1 MEDTEWLSRP
11 SEVREALFQATS
23 ETSSDLVN
31 SCLSI
36 SQHPLTGSTTFG
48 SPCFLFP
55 SEQENNGENAPP
67 NAPDELKGPNDSDH
81 CDALLSYMSWQTEKD
96 TQQPEGKLADKDQ
109 VSTSILSD
117 VSDES
122 LTARRNNDFG
132 SDCSHAQYWKQETL
146 QQSEARLPSTDQISF
161 LREITPPNKM
171 SYSLLQCMLERGK
184 RSPSEDKM
192 SSKMDSLEGF
202 EGNEDMKKELPP
214 FFKQKKIR
222 NILPSPQVHAKSP
235 EIKYIGMA
243 AVLDSHEQVSEAHIL
258 SRGLEISKLEASGG
272 PLRTV
277 KANLDE
283 TSEQLYFQEER
294 NQKAASAFG
303 EKNVDATENVAFEAV
318 IASIEPSKQES
329 PISEIQTNIN
339 KPLADDSHEGELPKP
354 DLSPLNYNDEN
365 SFMDKLK
372 DPKYQST
379 PGLLESA
386 ASKPLLHKEDDGGSS
401 LSRDP
406 DLKSPPNA
414 RQKML
419 SKPLSVIPELK
430 LFSLSEKAYNWVVSL
445 GETQSPS
452 FQYDINNLDLT
463 EKVGSSNIIFAMKV
477 STSESWVLQD
487 LKQQTIEEVADS
499 SDYNLGKAVSAA
511 IWSSFSVN
519 LTAWDASPS
528 LL

>member
-1 MEDTEWLSRP
+1 
-11 SEVREALFQATS
+11 
-23 ETSSDLVN
+23 
-31 SCLSI
+31 
-36 SQHPLTGSTTFG
+36 
-48 SPCFLFP
+48 
-55 SEQENNGENAPP
+55 
-67 NAPDELKGPNDSDH
+67 
-81 CDALLSYMSWQTEKD
+81 MSWQTEKD
-96 TQQPEGKLADKDQ
+96 TQQPEGKLTDKDQ
-109 VSTSILSD
+109 VSTSTLSD

-122 LTARRNNDFG
+122 ITARRNNDFG
-132 SDCSHAQYWKQETL
+132 SACSHAQYWKQETS
-146 QQSEARLPSTDQISF
+146 QQSEACLPSTDQASF
-161 LREITPPNKM
+161 PCEITPPNKM
-171 SYSLLQCMLERGK
+171 SYSFPRCMLERGK
-184 RSPSEDKM
+184 GAPLTSVNHLENVCLRSPSEDKM
-192 SSKMDSLEGF
+192 NPKMDSLEGF
-202 EGNEDMKKELPP
+202 EGNEDMKKKLPP
-214 FFKQKKIR
+214 FFKQKEIR

-235 EIKYIGMA
+235 EIKYIGLA

-258 SRGLEISKLEASGG
+258 SRGFEISKLEASGG

-294 NQKAASAFG
+294 NQKAASTFG

-339 KPLADDSHEGELPKP
+339 KPLADDSLEREPPKP
-354 DLSPLNYNDEN
+354 DLSPLNYNDES

-379 PGLLESA
+379 PGVLESA

-414 RQKML
+414 PQNML
-419 SKPLSVIPELK
+419 SKLLSVIPELES
-430 LFSLSEKAYNWVVSL
+430 FSLSKKAYNWVVGL

-487 LKQQTIEEVADS
+487 LKQQTFEEVADS

-511 IWSSFSVN
+511 VWSSFSVN
-519 LTAWDASPS
+519 LTA
-528 LL
+528 